1 MNTPLPFLDLV
12 TPNVEIESELMAV
25 LRTALHNAAFIGG
38 HALTNFEEHFASYTG
53 AAQCIGVA
61 SGTDAL
67 RFALIAGGV
76 KPGDTVLTVANTF
89 IATAEAIT
97 QAGAFPEF
105 IEVDE
110 QTCNMSPVE
119 LRAYLE
125 LCLLDPESGLRVGRR
140 TGTPI
145 TAVLPVHLF
154 GQMADMAAIAEV
166 AEEFHLLLFEDA
178 CQAHGAEY
186 LSQRDGQWRKAGSI
200 GRAAAF
206 SFYPG
211 KNLGACGEAG
221 AATTSD
227 PAIARQIRM
236 LRDHGQSSKYY
247 HEVVGYNGR
256 LDAIQAG
263 FLDVKLDHLPC
274 WTELRRAAAK
284 RYNEMFESVPGVIA
298 PFEPAG
304 SKPVYHL
311 YVIRIGNRDQIQA
324 QLTQAGIGT
333 GIHYPVPI
341 HLQKAYADLGYQ
353 KGDLPVTE
361 MLSSEILSLPM
372 FPHLTVKHQQ
382 RVVEEVVKAIDS
394 GPRHLSAIS
403 SER

>member
-1 MNTPLPFLDLV
+1 M
-12 TPNVEIESELMAV
+12 
-25 LRTALHNAAFIGG
+25 
-38 HALTNFEEHFASYTG
+38 
-53 AAQCIGVA
+53 
-61 SGTDAL
+61 
-67 RFALIAGGV
+67 
-76 KPGDTVLTVANTF
+76 
-89 IATAEAIT
+89 
-97 QAGAFPEF
+97 
-105 IEVDE
+105 
-110 QTCNMSPVE
+110 
-119 LRAYLE
+119 
-125 LCLLDPESGLRVGRR
+125 
-140 TGTPI
+140 PI
-145 TAVLPVHLF
+145 IAVLPVHLF
-154 GQMADMAAIAEV
+154 GQMADMDAIAGL

-186 LSQRDGQWRKAGSI
+186 LSEHEGRWRKAGSV

-227 PAIARQIRM
+227 PTVARQIRM
-236 LRDHGQSSKYY
+236 LRDHGQSRKYY

-256 LDAIQAG
+256 LDSIQAG
-263 FLDVKLDHLPC
+263 FLDVKLAHLQG

-284 RYNEMFESVPGVIA
+284 RYNEIFKSVSGVIT

-311 YVIRIGNRDQIQA
+311 YVIRISNRDHVQE
-324 QLTQAGIGT
+324 QLTKAGIGT

-361 MLSSEILSLPM
+361 MLASEILSLPM
-372 FPHLTVKHQQ
+372 FPHLTVEDQQ
-382 RVVEEVVKAIDS
+382 RVAQEVVKAIDS
-394 GPRHLSAIS
+394 RSRHLSATP
-403 SER
+403 

>member
-1 MNTPLPFLDLV
+1 MNIPLPFLDLI
-12 TPNVEIESELMAV
+12 TPNVEIESELMEV
-25 LRTALHNAAFIGG
+25 LRTALHSAAFVGG
-38 HALTNFEEHFASYTG
+38 RALTNFEEHFAVFTE
-53 AAQCIGVA
+53 AAHCIGVA

-97 QAGAFPEF
+97 QAGAIPEF

-110 QTCNMSPVE
+110 QTCNMSPAE
-119 LRAYLE
+119 LRAHLE
-125 LCLLDPESGLRVGRR
+125 LCAIDTQSGLRLGRR

-154 GQMADMAAIAEV
+154 GQMADMDAIAEI
-166 AEEFHLLLFEDA
+166 AEEFRLLLFEDA

-186 LSQRDGQWRKAGSI
+186 FSQREGRWRKAGSI

-227 PAIARQIRM
+227 SSVAKQIQM
-236 LRDHGQSSKYY
+236 LRDHGQSSKYH

-256 LDAIQAG
+256 LDTIQAG
-263 FLDVKLDHLPC
+263 FLDVKLNHLPC
-274 WTELRRAAAK
+274 WTDLRRAAAK
-284 RYNEMFESVPGVIA
+284 RYNEMFKSVPGVIT
-298 PFEPAG
+298 PFEPTG

-311 YVIRIGNRDQIQA
+311 YVIRVPNRDQIQA
-324 QLTQAGIGT
+324 QLTKAGIGT

-341 HLQKAYADLGYQ
+341 HLQKAYADLGYR

-361 MLSSEILSLPM
+361 MLASEILSLPM
-372 FPHLTVKHQQ
+372 FPHLTVKDQQ
-382 RVVEEVVKAIDS
+382 RVAIAIES
-394 GPRHLSAIS
+394 APKHLSAIS
-403 SER
+403 SGRE

>member
-1 MNTPLPFLDLV
+1 MNISIPLLNLV
-12 TPNVEIESELMAV
+12 TPHVELESELLEV
-25 LRTALHNAAFIGG
+25 VRTALRSAAFIGG
-38 HALTNFEEHFASYTG
+38 KSLQNFEAHFASFTG
-53 AAQCIGVA
+53 ATECVGVA

-110 QTCNMSPVE
+110 LTHNMSPAK
-119 LRAYLE
+119 LRDYLE
-125 LCLLDPESGLRVGRR
+125 VCARDADSGLRLGRR

-145 TAVLPVHLF
+145 TAVLPVHLY
-154 GQMADMAAIAEV
+154 GQMADMDLIAGI
-166 AEEFHLLLFEDA
+166 AQEFHLLLFEDA

-186 LSQRDGQWRKAGSI
+186 FSNYENRWRTAGSV

-211 KNLGACGEAG
+211 KNLGACGEGG

-227 PAIARQIRM
+227 KALAHQMRM
-236 LRDHGQSSKYY
+236 LRDHGQASKYY
-247 HEVVGYNGR
+247 HDVVGYNGR

-263 FLDVKLDHLPC
+263 FLDVKLKHLAR
-274 WTELRRAAAK
+274 WTELRRAAAA
-284 RYNEMFESVPGVIA
+284 RYNALFQSVPGVVV
-298 PFEPAG
+298 PFELPD

-311 YVIRIGNRDQIQA
+311 YVVRVNNRDQVQS
-324 QLTQAGIGT
+324 QLKKAGIEA
-333 GIHYPVPI
+333 GIHYPVPV

-361 MLSSEILSLPM
+361 TLASEVLSLPM
-372 FPHLTVKHQQ
+372 HPHLTAEDQQ
-382 RVVEEVVKAIDS
+382 RVVEEVARAVESVPKQ
-394 GPRHLSAIS
+394 S
-403 SER
+403 SVIAC